1 MSKNLGCFLKVQ
13 ETKSSPLFT
22 APSDVLKENPLWLNK
37 CTGDLSII
45 LQNCSEA
52 LRPLVLESATKDVIT
67 DLYVEFKS
75 KYYDFQEKFYEPKKF
90 EKWNY

>member
-1 MSKNLGCFLKVQ
+1 MKTTYKMKEATNVKEAITSIL
-13 ETKSSPLFT
+13 
-22 APSDVLKENPLWLNK
+22 DVLKENPLWLNK